1 MNELT
6 LSNENQIKNKIYAIR
21 GVQVMLDSDLAELYE
36 VETRRLNE
44 QIKRN
49 IERFPEDF
57 MFQLTQGEVENL
69 MSQNATSSLDWGG
82 RRKLP
87 YVFTEQGVA
96 MLSGVLSSDTA
107 IQVSIQI
114 INSFIAMRKFIS
126 KNAEIFRRLDGVE
139 GKQLEY
145 QIKTDKKFEQVFRA
159 IEKKQIVKKQGIFF
173 NGQIFDAYKFVS
185 DLPLRVVC

>member
-1 MNELT
+1 
-6 LSNENQIKNKIYAIR
+6 
-21 GVQVMLDSDLAELYE
+21 MLDSDLARLYD
-36 VETRRLNE
+36 VQTKVLN
-44 QIKRN
+44 QAVKRN
-49 IERFPEDF
+49 IGRFPENF
-57 MFQLTQGEVENL
+57 MFQLIEGEVENL
-69 MSQNATSSLDWGG
+69 RSQNATSTTSGLRSQIVTLKNKRGTH
-82 RRKLP
+82 RKYLP

-96 MLSGVLSSDTA
+96 MLSGVLRSDTA